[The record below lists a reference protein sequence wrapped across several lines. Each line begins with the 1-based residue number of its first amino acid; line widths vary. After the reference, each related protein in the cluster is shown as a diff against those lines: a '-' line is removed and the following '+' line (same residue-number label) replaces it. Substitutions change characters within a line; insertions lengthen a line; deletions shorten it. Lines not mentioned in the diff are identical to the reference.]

1 MLSLPHWLDLC
12 FLSPLR
18 RARWLLLALGVCPSW
33 SSLVCSVVW
42 LARNAGVAV
51 SRDRSA
57 RVRYIA
63 IEALCLVG
71 LFELDAEMEFRVPQ
85 L

>member
-1 MLSLPHWLDLC
+1 
-12 FLSPLR
+12 
-18 RARWLLLALGVCPSW
+18 
-33 SSLVCSVVW
+33 
-42 LARNAGVAV
+42 
-51 SRDRSA
+51 
-57 RVRYIA
+57 VRYIA